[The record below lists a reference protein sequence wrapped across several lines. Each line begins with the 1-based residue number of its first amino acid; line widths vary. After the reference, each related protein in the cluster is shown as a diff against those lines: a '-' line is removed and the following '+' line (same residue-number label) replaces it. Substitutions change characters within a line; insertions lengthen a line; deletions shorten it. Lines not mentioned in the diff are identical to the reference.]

1 MLERYF
7 RASLLT
13 LTKKING
20 AFIVLKI
27 ALSSCI
33 QMLPFVV
40 LNDVPINGAL
50 IVLSNFEIK
59 DYVPTLKSCSLSMN
73 NSEKSSINFK
83 FKGICAS
90 LNFINSSRYTFIEEV
105 CEIETL

>member
-27 ALSSCI
+27 SLSSCI
-33 QMLPFVV
+33 KMLPFVV

-59 DYVPTLKSCSLSMN
+59 HYVPTLKSCSLSMN

-90 LNFINSSRYTFIEEV
+90 LNFINSSRYIFIEEV